1 MDNYTHRV
9 KDIKEIRKTLD
20 RSEVL
25 SILEMKE
32 YQKIT
37 EKLLGLQTDLYFT
50 TLQMSKKNKEATIS
64 SLKYVKR
71 VLKKVI

>member
-37 EKLLGLQTDLYFT
+37 EKLLGLQTALGQT
-50 TLQMSKKNKEATIS
+50 SILRLCRCQRRIRRLL
-64 SLKYVKR
+64 SLI
-71 VLKKVI
+71 LEI